1 MKTFKY
7 ILLAILSVNIFL
19 WLITYFLNIN
29 LFTILQIQTSNLAIE
44 EPRYKLNAN
53 ATNVKG
59 NRAIE
64 EPRYKLNANMQE
76 DVFNSASFYL
86 FDSECNRY
94 GPFDS
99 NEVYDEI
106 AKGLTSRCLKVIPNE
121 NEVLINLHERRE
133 GGKATVKSNVTNL
146 IYSFPGFEGHE

>member
-44 EPRYKLNAN
+44 EPRYKLNTN
-53 ATNVKG
+53 ATNVQG

-64 EPRYKLNANMQE
+64 EPRYKLNTNVQE
-76 DVFNSASFYL
+76 DVFNRGIFYL
-86 FDSECNRY
+86 S
-94 GPFDS
+94 
-99 NEVYDEI
+99 
-106 AKGLTSRCLKVIPNE
+106 
-121 NEVLINLHERRE
+121 LIH
-133 GGKATVKSNVTNL
+133 
-146 IYSFPGFEGHE
+146 I

>member
-7 ILLAILSVNIFL
+7 TIVAILSINIFL

-53 ATNVKG
+53 SINEKG
-59 NRAIE
+59 NLAID

-76 DVFNSASFYL
+76 DIFNKLNFTYL
-86 FDSECNRY
+86 IQNVIDM
-94 GPFDS
+94 
-99 NEVYDEI
+99 
-106 AKGLTSRCLKVIPNE
+106 ALLTLKRFFKKWQMV
-121 NEVLINLHERRE
+121 
-133 GGKATVKSNVTNL
+133 
-146 IYSFPGFEGHE
+146 